1 MKLTTLMLSA
11 VFGASGLIAASDD
24 AAAQSGSDPV
34 GAAGFVAGEN
44 YQVLSPAQPTSSSAD
59 QVEVA
64 EFFMYSCPHCFHF
77 EPYVQDWLKT
87 KPEYVNFIRIP
98 TVWNDLVK
106 LHAEAFYAAEALGKG
121 DEMHE
126 PFFEEMHEHNN
137 YLQSMDAVAE
147 FFGRFGVDRET
158 VTKTMDSFSVHTKI
172 QRADELARR
181 YRVNSTPSIVVNG
194 KYLTNATMAGG
205 FDRLIE
211 LVNALAAQE
220 ETATAGR

>member
-1 MKLTTLMLSA
+1 MQLKTLMISA
-11 VFGASGLIAASDD
+11 AFGASGLIAATHD

-34 GAAGFVAGEN
+34 SAAGFVAGEN

-64 EFFMYSCPHCFHF
+64 EFFMYSCPHCYHF
-77 EPYVQDWLKT
+77 DPYVQNWLKT
-87 KPEYVNFIRIP
+87 KPDYVNFIRIP

-106 LHAEAFYAAEALGKG
+106 LHAEAFYTAQTLGKG
-121 DEMHE
+121 EEMHK
-126 PFFEEMHEHNN
+126 PFFEEMHERNN
-137 YLQSMDAVAE
+137 YLQSMDAIVE
-147 FFGRFGVDRET
+147 FFGRFGVDAAT
-158 VTKTMDSFSVHTKI
+158 VTKTMDSFAVHTKI

-181 YRVNSTPSIVVNG
+181 YRVNSTPSVVVNG

-211 LVNALAAQE
+211 LMDALTAKE
-220 ETATAGR
+220 EMAER